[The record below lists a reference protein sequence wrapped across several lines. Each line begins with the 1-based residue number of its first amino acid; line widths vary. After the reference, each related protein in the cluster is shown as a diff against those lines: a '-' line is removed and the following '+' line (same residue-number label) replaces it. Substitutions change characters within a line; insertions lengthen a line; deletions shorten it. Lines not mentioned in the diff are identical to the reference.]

1 MSSASDLDSCLDPL
15 CIILVKSGAHGG
27 KLLFKYPYSQHHDQ
41 PTLSRHPVKRTNPFA
56 ITISEDLLNQR
67 DHVEPTNIQN
77 GQLHGLSD
85 ETLANL
91 FSVSK
96 DLCGSKFELKLND
109 VRFVGHPVSLE
120 PEEGPGQTGQDRQ
133 SGRRTT
139 LTMFHVVIALRADT
153 HYSIVH
159 CYHEL
164 SQRLGLI
171 LYHEELRVGYMT
183 QQMRN
188 LIFAQDEVG
197 TLPEDQQES
206 VFSLAVERSHL
217 ARNIKTIYHDLCLN
231 GEVRIY
237 VNKWVELSFCLP
249 HKVHRKHLPNVLVEP
264 ESILECLESVRPY
277 HSILLLADP
286 QDLLDQLST
295 DSSPGLRRL
304 VRQSS
309 PLKSFR
315 TLACDCDLS
324 LKQIFQLT
332 GHLLYWGRATI
343 IYPVCENNLYVVSPS
358 VRPHLPHRIK
368 EKFYEKFSESLL
380 ESLAS
385 FSLPRSVSV
394 SPPLALHQHR
404 HTEIII
410 WLLQHHLVTQLH
422 TYVTLALD
430 HHMSLGEDLP
440 DTHSVH
446 YVTSQEVSSQEP
458 LTREEMVQE
467 FSPAEQRV
475 ILALA
480 AAQDSADLAQFVRFS
495 KYWRG
500 QHHLEEIMYHEN
512 CSRNELLH
520 CIEKFSSLIVKH
532 EHEDPVVNRYWSQIL
547 D

>member
-1 MSSASDLDSCLDPL
+1 MSGAGGDLDSGLDPL

-27 KLLFKYPYSQHHDQ
+27 KLLFKYPYSDSQHHNNSAA
-41 PTLSRHPVKRTNPFA
+41 SRVTPCHPKRSNPFA

-120 PEEGPGQTGQDRQ
+120 PEEPGQE
-133 SGRRTT
+133 GRRTT

-171 LYHEELRVGYMT
+171 LYHEEHRVGYMT
-183 QQMRN
+183 IQMRT
-188 LIFAQDEVG
+188 LISAQDEVSS
-197 TLPEDQQES
+197 LPEDQQES

-217 ARNIKTIYHDLCLN
+217 ARDIKTIYHDLCHS

-249 HKVHRKHLPNVLVEP
+249 HKVHRRHLPNVLVEP

-277 HSILLLADP
+277 HSILLLLDP
-286 QDLLDQLST
+286 QELLDQLST

-358 VRPHLPHRIK
+358 VRLLLPHRLK

-404 HTEIII
+404 HTEMIV

-422 TYVTLALD
+422 MYVTLALD
-430 HHMSLGEDLP
+430 DDMTLGEDLP

-446 YVTSQEVSSQEP
+446 HMTSQDTSAQEP

-467 FSPAEQRV
+467 FSSAEQRF
-475 ILALA
+475 ILSLDV
-480 AAQDSADLAQFVRFS
+480 AQDSADLAQFVRFS

-512 CSRNELLH
+512 CTRNELLQ
-520 CIEKFSSLIVKH
+520 CIDKFSSLIVKH

>member
-1 MSSASDLDSCLDPL
+1 MSAGGEPDCSLDPL

-27 KLLFKYPYSQHHDQ
+27 KLLFKYPFSHHHHHHH
-41 PTLSRHPVKRTNPFA
+41 TSSVSRVSGHCRRSNPFA

-67 DHVEPTNIQN
+67 ENIEPANIQD

-120 PEEGPGQTGQDRQ
+120 PEDGERQ
-133 SGRRTT
+133 PGRRTI
-139 LTMFHVVIALRADT
+139 TMFHVVLALRADT

-171 LYHEELRVGYMT
+171 LYHEELRVGFMT
-183 QQMRN
+183 HQIKT
-188 LIFAQDEVG
+188 LISAQDEVSS
-197 TLPEDQQES
+197 LPEDQQDS
-206 VFSLAVERSHL
+206 VFSLAAERSQL
-217 ARNIKTIYHDLCLN
+217 ARDIERIYHDLCAV

-237 VNKWVELSFCLP
+237 INKWVELDFCLP
-249 HKVHRKHLPNVLVEP
+249 HKVHRRHLPNVLVEP
-264 ESILECLESVRPY
+264 ESIFECLESVRPY
-277 HSILLLADP
+277 HSILLLMDP
-286 QDLLDQLST
+286 QELLGQLST

-315 TLACDCDLS
+315 ALACDCDLS

-332 GHLLYWGRATI
+332 GHLLYWGRATV
-343 IYPVCENNLYVVSPS
+343 IYPVCENNLYVVSAS
-358 VRPHLPHRIK
+358 VKPLSAHRLK
-368 EKFYEKFSESLL
+368 EKFYDKFSESLL
-380 ESLAS
+380 ETLAS

-430 HHMSLGEDLP
+430 ENMSLGEDLP
-440 DTHSVH
+440 QTHSVH
-446 YVTSQEVSSQEP
+446 YITSQDTEVQEP
-458 LTREEMVQE
+458 LSKEELVQE
-467 FSPAEQRV
+467 FSPEEQRV
-475 ILALA
+475 ILGLSA
-480 AAQDSADLAQFVRFS
+480 AGDLADLGQFVRFS

-500 QHHLEEIMYHEN
+500 EHHLE
-512 CSRNELLH
+512 
-520 CIEKFSSLIVKH
+520 
-532 EHEDPVVNRYWSQIL
+532 
-547 D
+547 